1 MDRSGSGSGEEPKLS
16 TLGGLGQTSIL
27 SSPTDFFLF
36 SRDSLSPFSPTTHS
50 HLRLHKGESSLLR
63 GANRIGGSWNEVLE
77 SLEYCLGEYY
87 LGGGSSSLGL

>member
-1 MDRSGSGSGEEPKLS
+1 MVEHMDRSGSGSGEEPKLS
-16 TLGGLGQTSIL
+16 TLGSLGQTSTL
-27 SSPTDFFLF
+27 SSTTDFFL
-36 SRDSLSPFSPTTHS
+36 SSWDSLSPFSPTTYR

-77 SLEYCLGEYY
+77 SLEYY